1 MRDKIAKNGQNSVFS
16 ILKSTP
22 TSKSTPLL
30 VLVVLTNMSYA
41 CCIFLFP
48 MFSSRI
54 VFFPHVF
61 YHSCSTSSLR
71 QAPSSMLSRC
81 SVAPP
86 PPPTSF
92 PPSPT
97 QCSAQACFGWKILAS
112 CLFVGAAPGDR
123 WPTFLPFLVP
133 IGRLC
138 PYFAQISLK
147 DEWYVGNRDHK
158 TFSTGLLSLLQLDS
172 KVKALFKSKKKW

>member
-1 MRDKIAKNGQNSVFS
+1 MRDRIAKNGQNSVFS

-86 PPPTSF
+86 PPPSSS

-112 CLFVGAAPGDR
+112 CLFVGAAPGER
-123 WPTFLPFLVP
+123 GPIFLPFFSSDWSAL
-133 IGRLC
+133 
-138 PYFAQISLK
+138 SLLSSDQFK
-147 DEWYVGNRDHK
+147 VMAIRDHK
-158 TFSTGLLSLLQLDS
+158 TIFNRSTQPATAGPQGNGSIQE
-172 KVKALFKSKKKW
+172 

>member
-22 TSKSTPLL
+22 AWKSTPLL

-41 CCIFLFP
+41 CCILWFL
-48 MFSSRI
+48 MFSSRM

-61 YHSCSTSSLR
+61 YYSCSTSSIR

-81 SVAPP
+81 LVAPP
-86 PPPTSF
+86 PPPSSSHR
-92 PPSPT
+92 SPT

-123 WPTFLPFLVP
+123 WPTFLPF
-133 IGRLC
+133 
-138 PYFAQISLK
+138 
-147 DEWYVGNRDHK
+147 
-158 TFSTGLLSLLQLDS
+158 FSSDWS
-172 KVKALFKSKKKW
+172 ALFLFFSVQFKGWTICWRLEITKWQNLFNRSSQPATAGPQGKGSIQK